1 MDKYGEPFV
10 SKWRYKIPCV
20 NGLGLGLGLGL
31 GFYVYDCLCND
42 RFRVNEEID
51 HLNDLVA
58 LLVVFG
64 QSEEGEDPEEDDPQ
78 LQALRSELEEK
89 ATTAKKLVCIN

>member
-1 MDKYGEPFV
+1 M
-10 SKWRYKIPCV
+10 
-20 NGLGLGLGLGL
+20 
-31 GFYVYDCLCND
+31 
-42 RFRVNEEID
+42 D

-64 QSEEGEDPEEDDPQ
+64 QSEEEEDPE

-89 ATTAKKLVCIN
+89 ALQANKLVSANSYYYECIMYT

>member
-1 MDKYGEPFV
+1 M
-10 SKWRYKIPCV
+10 
-20 NGLGLGLGLGL
+20 
-31 GFYVYDCLCND
+31 
-42 RFRVNEEID
+42 D

-64 QSEEGEDPEEDDPQ
+64 QSEEGEEEDDPE

-89 ATTAKKLVCIN
+89 ALQANKLVSANSYYHSVCIMYT